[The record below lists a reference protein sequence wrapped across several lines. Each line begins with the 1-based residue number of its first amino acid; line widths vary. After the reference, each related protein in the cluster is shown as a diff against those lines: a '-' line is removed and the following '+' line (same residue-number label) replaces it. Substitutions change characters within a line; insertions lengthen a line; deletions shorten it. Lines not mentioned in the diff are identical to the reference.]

1 MENFNPNDKE
11 QLMLLLG
18 EITETEVLWL
28 EHREEFCELVNKFV
42 EQTLTNEVK
51 SCHLVIDSMNERVQL
66 VLQDGRELEFIFKD
80 FRSKRIR
87 DHRNSKFFKVSI
99 IETLVGQEKGSVLE
113 RFDLRVFK
121 GNNEWVVRISDNLPE
136 LNSPFTIFPDTFQK
150 FEEKD
155 LGKGFTLGNP
165 ALISFSI
172 ISIFNSL

>member
-1 MENFNPNDKE
+1 MENFNLNNKE

-18 EITETEVLWL
+18 EISETETLWL
-28 EHREEFCELVNKFV
+28 EHREEFCELVNQFV
-42 EQTLTNEVK
+42 EQTLAHEVK

-99 IETLVGQEKGSVLE
+99 IETLVGQEKGSIVG
-113 RFDLRVFK
+113 RFELRVFK
-121 GNNEWVVRISDNLPE
+121 GNNEWVVRISDNFPQLT
-136 LNSPFTIFPDTFQK
+136 SPFTKFPDTFKK

-155 LGKGFTLGNP
+155 LDKGLTLGNP
-165 ALISFSI
+165 SLISFSI